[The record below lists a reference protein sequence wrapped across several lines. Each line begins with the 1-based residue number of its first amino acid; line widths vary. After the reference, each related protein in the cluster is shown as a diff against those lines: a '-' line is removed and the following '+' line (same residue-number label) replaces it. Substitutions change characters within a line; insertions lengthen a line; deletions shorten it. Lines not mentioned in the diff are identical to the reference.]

1 MFSSEFAGWDLGAQ
15 WFALRSAGW
24 ELEVRDES
32 AGGGP
37 EIRRLALSPLE
48 RIQRSAMSLLEGGPE
63 IRRLALSPLERIQKS
78 REQESCRFYI
88 VFGM

>member
-48 RIQRSAMSLLEGGPE
+48 RIQ
-63 IRRLALSPLERIQKS
+63 KS

>member
-1 MFSSEFAGWDLGAQ
+1 MGFGDLVFSSEFAGWDLGAQ

-48 RIQRSAMSLLEGGPE
+48 RIQ
-63 IRRLALSPLERIQKS
+63 KS